1 MYVVVVGAGKIGFY
15 LTRAL
20 LSASHEVT
28 LIERDAHI
36 AAAAAEEFGSIVV
49 TSDGTE
55 PSVLEE
61 AGAGRC
67 DILVS
72 TSGRDATNLTAC
84 QAAKRLFNV
93 PQTIA
98 VVTDPDHVPLFRELG
113 VDVTISTTELIMSR
127 VEEELTG
134 GPFVHVLPMQGG
146 RRGIVSIRVPS
157 DSPAVGRSVSR
168 LNLPEGTLLVAALRK
183 AGDLRPASDDPELSP
198 DDEIVAIT
206 PPEKEDELRRALT
219 GEAKL

>member
-1 MYVVVVGAGKIGFY
+1 MYVIVVGAGKIGFY

-36 AAAAAEEFGSIVV
+36 SAAAAEEFGSIVI

-61 AGAGRC
+61 AGANRC
-67 DILVS
+67 DILIS

-84 QAAKRLFNV
+84 QVAKYSFNAPRTV
-93 PQTIA
+93 A

-113 VDVTISTTELIMSR
+113 VDVTISTTELILSHL
-127 VEEELTG
+127 EEELTG

-146 RRGIVSIRVPS
+146 SKGIVVIRAPYG
-157 DSPAVGRSVSR
+157 SPVVGQTVSR
-168 LNLPEGTLLVAALRK
+168 LKLPEGTLLVAVIQK
-183 AGDLRPASDDPELSP
+183 NGDLQPALADPEIAP

-206 PPEKEDELRRALT
+206 PPEKEDELWRALT
-219 GEAKL
+219 GEAKR

>member
-1 MYVVVVGAGKIGFY
+1 MYVIVIGAGKIGFY

-20 LSASHEVT
+20 LSANHEVT
-28 LIERDAHI
+28 LIERDAI
-36 AAAAAEEFGSIVV
+36 AAAAAAEEFGSIVV

-61 AGAGRC
+61 AGAKRC

-84 QAAKRLFNV
+84 QVAKLRFETTRTV
-93 PQTIA
+93 A

-113 VDVTISTTELIMSR
+113 VDVTISTTELILSH

-146 RRGIVSIRVPS
+146 SRVVVSIRAPD
-157 DSPAVGRSVSR
+157 DSPVVGRTVSR
-168 LNLPEGTLLVAALRK
+168 LSLPEGTLLVAVVRK
-183 AGDLRPASDDPELSP
+183 NGDLQPALADPEIAQG
-198 DDEIVAIT
+198 DEIVAIT
-206 PPEKEDELRRALT
+206 PPEKEDDLWRALT
-219 GEAKL
+219 GEAKR

>member
-1 MYVVVVGAGKIGFY
+1 MYVIVIGAGKIGYY

-28 LIERDAHI
+28 LIERDAI
-36 AAAAAEEFGSIVV
+36 AGAAAAEEFGSIVV

-61 AGAGRC
+61 AGAKRC
-67 DILVS
+67 DILIS

-84 QAAKRLFNV
+84 QVAKRCFDAPRTV
-93 PQTIA
+93 A

-113 VDVTISTTELIMSR
+113 VDVTISTTELILSH

-134 GPFVHVLPMQGG
+134 GPFAHILPMQGG
-146 RRGIVSIRVPS
+146 SRGIVSIRAPDDAPV
-157 DSPAVGRSVSR
+157 VGRTVSR
-168 LNLPEGTLLVAALRK
+168 LSLPEGTLLVAVVRK
-183 AGDLRPASDDPELSP
+183 NGDLQPALADPEIAP
-198 DDEIVAIT
+198 GDEIVAIT
-206 PPEKEDELRRALT
+206 PPEKEDDLWRALT
-219 GEAKL
+219 GEAKR